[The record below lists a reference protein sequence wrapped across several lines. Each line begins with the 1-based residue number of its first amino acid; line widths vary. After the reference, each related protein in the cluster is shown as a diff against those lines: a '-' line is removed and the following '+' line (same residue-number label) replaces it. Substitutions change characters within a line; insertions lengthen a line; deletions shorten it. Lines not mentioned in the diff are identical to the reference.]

1 MLLSGTDLLPLLER
15 RISDEVLDALIDD
28 HISRSLHHTLPRVA
42 SLNLLLEA
50 FGILLMLLVLIK
62 TYSWSSK
69 VYLLQQ
75 LNVVLDLLGLFA
87 LSVLVVERRFGIH
100 ELLR

>member
-1 MLLSGTDLLPLLER
+1 MSGTDLLPLLES
-15 RISDEVLDALIDD
+15 RISDEARDALIDD
-28 HISRSLHHTLPRVA
+28 EISRSLHHSLPRAA

-50 FGILLMLLVLIK
+50 LGILFVFLVFVE
-62 TYSWSSK
+62 TYCWGSE

-87 LSVLVVERRFGIH
+87 LSVLVVE
-100 ELLR
+100 